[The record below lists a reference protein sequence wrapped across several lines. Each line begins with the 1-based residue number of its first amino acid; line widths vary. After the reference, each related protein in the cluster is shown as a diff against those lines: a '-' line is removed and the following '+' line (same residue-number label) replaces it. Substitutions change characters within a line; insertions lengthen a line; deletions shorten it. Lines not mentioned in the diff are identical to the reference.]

1 MGWVCRANREPA
13 ARFVNM
19 RRANI
24 VVAASLACLAVFFF
38 FEAGRL
44 NFGNMRLPQ
53 TGFFPKTLLAL
64 VFILSLCLLV
74 QALGQEGREERAQ
87 SISGQGWIRIGAT
100 LATLLGFAL
109 LLEWLGFFVSTFL
122 LMVLLLRAIEAM
134 PWSKVVF
141 VALSTALVAYFIF
154 AWLLG
159 VPLPAGVLGI

>member
-1 MGWVCRANREPA
+1 
-13 ARFVNM
+13 M

-24 VVAASLACLAVFFF
+24 VVAISLACLASFFF

-44 NFGNMRLPQ
+44 NFGNMRVPQ
-53 TGFFPKTLLAL
+53 TGFFPKTLLVL
-64 VFILSLCLLV
+64 VLVLSLCLLV
-74 QALGQEGREERAQ
+74 QTLRQAETETRSQPIPSE
-87 SISGQGWIRIGAT
+87 GWIRIGAT

-134 PWSKVVF
+134 RWPKVIVL
-141 VALSTALVAYFIF
+141 ALVTALVSYFLF

>member
-1 MGWVCRANREPA
+1 
-13 ARFVNM
+13 M

-24 VVAASLACLAVFFF
+24 VVAVSLACLAIFFF

-44 NFGNMRLPQ
+44 NFGSMRVPQ
-53 TGFFPKTLLAL
+53 TGFFPKTLLVL
-64 VFILSLCLLV
+64 VLVLSLCLLV
-74 QALGQEGREERAQ
+74 QTLRQAETETRTQPIPSE
-87 SISGQGWIRIGAT
+87 GWIRIGAT

-134 PWSKVVF
+134 PWAKVVL
-141 VALSTALVAYFIF
+141 VALSTALIAYCIF

>member
-1 MGWVCRANREPA
+1 
-13 ARFVNM
+13 M

-24 VVAASLACLAVFFF
+24 VVAISLACLAIFFF

-44 NFGNMRLPQ
+44 NFGNMRVPQ
-53 TGFFPKTLLAL
+53 TGFFPKTLLLL
-64 VFILSLCLLV
+64 VLVLSLCLLAQTLH
-74 QALGQEGREERAQ
+74 QAETEIRTHPIPSE
-87 SISGQGWIRIGAT
+87 GWIRIATT

-122 LMVLLLRAIEAM
+122 LMILLLRAIEAM
-134 PWSKVVF
+134 RWSKVIV
-141 VALSTALVAYFIF
+141 VALATALVSYFLS